1 MPVKASKSPA
11 HGTVYPL
18 HIKQIVANLS
28 RTLGNARSLPAVRTK
43 ELLLKRLVP

>member
-1 MPVKASKSPA
+1 MPVTASKSSA
-11 HGTVYPL
+11 HKTIYPR

-43 ELLLKRLVP
+43 ELLLTRLVP